1 MLSFCHSNTAAH
13 QCCFALLPFEDLTVE
28 LGSSNVSWLQRS
40 VCSKAESRLWQW
52 TPMVI
57 HIPVYWLEVCLMA
70 LFSAFLFLVFLSQHT
85 PASPVNFFISVV
97 LQTLM
102 LWESSFF
109 FFLTNP
115 LPGQCVERR
124 DPGFHHHF
132 LFVFLFSYSVPW
144 GRFNTNSSIF
154 LSVITLG
161 IPLEDSFDGGV
172 GSLASLA
179 PFSPCPVIFSGE
191 EMFSSRQCNSS

>member
-97 LQTLM
+97 LQTSM
-102 LWESSFF
+102 LWESSSFF
-109 FFLTNP
+109 SFWQTHYRASVWREEIQGFTITFCLFFY
-115 LPGQCVERR
+115 
-124 DPGFHHHF
+124 F
-132 LFVFLFSYSVPW
+132 LILYHEAGLILIVLYFCL
-144 GRFNTNSSIF
+144 
-154 LSVITLG
+154 
-161 IPLEDSFDGGV
+161 
-172 GSLASLA
+172 
-179 PFSPCPVIFSGE
+179 
-191 EMFSSRQCNSS
+191 